1 MHRAGSSVGIC
12 GRPNLS
18 SVELGCSLKKTKVGT
33 SMVIQRLRLCTSSAG
48 GSGSIPGQETKIL
61 HSVQCGQQ
69 IFFKKGS

>member
-1 MHRAGSSVGIC
+1 
-12 GRPNLS
+12 
-18 SVELGCSLKKTKVGT
+18 
-33 SMVIQRLRLCTSSAG
+33 MVIQRLRLCTSSAG